1 MRFRPKTVQ
10 LTHQQQKASL
20 KMSISKFEQFLQE
33 SESIIACTENV
44 LDLIDCEI
52 HEELVLFSDFESVRD
67 TIEEMQSLV
76 CSKYAESDNFTTD
89 KEFVELS
96 IELYQNAKY
105 SIEALEE
112 NESITT
118 NEVCNQFEYLRS
130 SIDTIRKLTR

>member
-1 MRFRPKTVQ
+1 
-10 LTHQQQKASL
+10 
-20 KMSISKFEQFLQE
+20 MSISKFEQFFQE
-33 SESIIACTENV
+33 SESIIACTEEV

-52 HEELVLFSDFESVRD
+52 HEELVFFSDFESVRD

-89 KEFVELS
+89 KEFLELS

-118 NEVCNQFEYLRS
+118 NEVCNQFAYLRS
-130 SIDTIRKLTR
+130 SVNTIRKLTS